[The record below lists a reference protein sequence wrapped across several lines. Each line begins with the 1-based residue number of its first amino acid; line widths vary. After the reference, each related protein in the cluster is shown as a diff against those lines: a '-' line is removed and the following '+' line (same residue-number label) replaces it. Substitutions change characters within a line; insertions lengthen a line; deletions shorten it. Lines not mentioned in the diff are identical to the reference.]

1 MSNPFGVP
9 PAADPRALA
18 STGGR
23 SQFRRHQPLF
33 VASPPQRRRP
43 KRAKP
48 SMTKS
53 RSLPALAILLL
64 VALGRQA
71 SADDPPTSGL
81 DTVSDALCR
90 TIETSATANKLPIG
104 FFTRLIWK
112 ESNLR
117 GDVTSPAGAQGIAQ
131 FMPGT
136 AAARGLADPFDPE
149 QALPEAAKLLAEFS
163 TQFGN
168 LGLAAAA
175 YNAGPTRVARW
186 LAGQGDMPI
195 ETRDFVLAITARPLE
210 DWVKPP
216 PAADAAPE
224 AATSADESCLQV
236 IVAMRGSSPA
246 ASVAETPFAPWGVQ
260 LAGNFSKDLAL
271 AAFARER
278 QSYKDVLGDVEPFI
292 LATRVRSRGTRA
304 FFRVRLPSPSQ
315 AAAQQICHKLH
326 SLGGSCIVLRS

>member
-1 MSNPFGVP
+1 
-9 PAADPRALA
+9 
-18 STGGR
+18 
-23 SQFRRHQPLF
+23 
-33 VASPPQRRRP
+33 
-43 KRAKP
+43 
-48 SMTKS
+48 MTKS

-136 AAARGLADPFDPE
+136 AAARGLADPFDPDK
-149 QALPEAAKLLAEFS
+149 ALPEAAKLLAELS

-195 ETRDFVLAITARPLE
+195 ETRDFVLAITAHPLE
-210 DWVKPP
+210 EWVKPP
-216 PAADAAPE
+216 PAADAAPDK
-224 AATSADESCLQV
+224 ATSADESCLQV

-246 ASVAETPFAPWGVQ
+246 ASVADTPFAPWGVQ

-278 QSYKDVLGDVEPFI
+278 QRYKDVLGDVEPFI
-292 LATRVRSRGTRA
+292 LATRVRSRGTRP

-315 AAAQQICHKLH
+315 GAAQQICHKLH
-326 SLGGSCIVLRS
+326 SLGGSCVVLRS